1 MYEKSTFNKEKLSMR
16 IISYGR
22 KILVLSVQLSVFSVM
37 GGGQW
42 PKGRIGETGV
52 YGGWKRQLSIK
63 RIELKWRRYTASFVS
78 C

>member
-37 GGGQW
+37 GGGGQW
-42 PKGRIGETGV
+42 PILVCMGGGRDSS
-52 YGGWKRQLSIK
+52 Q
-63 RIELKWRRYTASFVS
+63 
-78 C
+78 